1 MPTPSALRTRCARS
15 EKSDAHRLER
25 ALKVAQDHVA
35 GAVFVA
41 GGAAVLAL
49 SRDLPFGSL
58 AAPGA
63 GMLPMLVVGFMIAL
77 GALLFL
83 RGAASPRLAAAAWND
98 LPHALR
104 VIVLAAAAA
113 AAYAPLGFLITV
125 SLLLFGLTFAVE
137 RRPLV
142 PSLLFSVLVTAG
154 AYALFTYALRT
165 PLPQGVLEF

>member
-1 MPTPSALRTRCARS
+1 
-15 EKSDAHRLER
+15 
-25 ALKVAQDHVA
+25 
-35 GAVFVA
+35 
-41 GGAAVLAL
+41 VLAL

-83 RGAASPRLAAAAWND
+83 RGAASPRLAAQAWHD

-104 VIVLAAAAA
+104 VLVLASAAA
-113 AAYAPLGFLITV
+113 AAYTPLGFLLTI
-125 SLLLFGLTFAVE
+125 SALLFGLTFAVE

-142 PSLLFSVLVTAG
+142 HAALFSVLVTTG

-165 PLPQGVLEF
+165 PLPRGMLGF